1 MKRRDLFKQG
11 TAFTAGIS
19 LAALANACSSDS
31 TTSADGTAAD
41 SEKAS
46 TASGEPTVLT
56 VVQGGGFPNG
66 LDLHQVGTNR
76 PAYGTSWAIYDRL
89 VTFGTKTLEDGS
101 LSYDY
106 TDIQPEL
113 AESWEIAEDGLSA
126 TFNLRQDATFH
137 DGTPVT
143 AKDVKW
149 SYDRAVS
156 VGGFPTFQMK
166 AGALESPDQFEIVD
180 DYTFKVSFIRK
191 DKLTLMD
198 MAVPIPA
205 IMNSALI
212 EPHITED
219 DPWGLEWANANPA
232 GGGAYKLDT
241 FTPEE
246 RVVLVRNEEWKS
258 GPLPAI
264 AKIIELNVPEAGNR
278 RALLEKGDVDMVHN
292 VTEKDISELK
302 DTNKFTIVS
311 TPIENCLYAVDL
323 NTQPELKGAA
333 NPFSDVKVRQAVA
346 YAMPYDA
353 IVETALYGECVPMYG
368 ADSMEPS
375 TIDWPQPFP
384 YSTDPAKA
392 KSLMAESGFPDGFDT
407 TLAFDLGTKEWAEPM
422 CVLIQEALAPIGI
435 NVTLEKVPSANFRGV
450 LVEKSRPMIVNGFG
464 GWLNYPDYFFF
475 YSYHGQNAT
484 FNGSSYQNPELDK
497 FVDAALKEE
506 AGTPEYE
513 KNVKGFLKIAF
524 EEMPRIVVAQPYLST
539 AMQTNVDGYQYWFHR
554 QLDYRPLKKV

>member
-1 MKRRDLFKQG
+1 MQRRDLLKRG
-11 TAFTAGIS
+11 TAFTAGVS
-19 LAALANACSSDS
+19 LTALINACGEKPAANSNSE
-31 TTSADGTAAD
+31 GTNTN
-41 SEKAS
+41 S
-46 TASGEPTVLT
+46 TASSKPAVLT

-106 TDIQPEL
+106 TDVQPEL
-113 AESWEIAEDGLSA
+113 AESWEVADDGLSI

-143 AKDVKW
+143 AQDVKW

-166 AGALESPDQFEIVD
+166 AGALETTDQFEVVD
-180 DYTFKVSFIRK
+180 DYTFKVNLLRQ
-191 DKLTLMD
+191 DKLTLID
-198 MAVPIPA
+198 MGVPIPV

-212 EPHITED
+212 EPHVTEA
-219 DPWGLEWANANPA
+219 DPWGLEWANANAA
-232 GGGAYKLDT
+232 GSGAYKIET
-241 FTPEE
+241 FQPEE
-246 RVVLVRNEEWKS
+246 RVVLVRNEAWKS

-264 AKIIELNVPEAGNR
+264 EKIIELNVPEAGNR
-278 RALLEKGDVDMVHN
+278 RALLEKGDVDMLYN
-292 VTEKDISELK
+292 VSEKDTSELRAAG
-302 DTNKFTIVS
+302 NFTIVS
-311 TPIENCLYAVDL
+311 TPVENCLYAVDL
-323 NTQPELKGAA
+323 NTQPELGGAP

-353 IVETALYGECVPMYG
+353 IVETALYEECVPMYG
-368 ADSMEPS
+368 AASMEPS
-375 TIDWPQPFP
+375 TPDWPQPYP
-384 YSTDPAKA
+384 YDTDTEKAKA
-392 KSLMAESGFPDGFDT
+392 LMAESGYPDGFDT
-407 TLAFDLGTKEWAEPM
+407 TLAFDLGTDTWAEPM
-422 CVLIQEALAPIGI
+422 CVLIQEALAPMGI
-435 NVTLEKVPSANFRGV
+435 NITLEKVPSANFRGV

-475 YSYHGQNAT
+475 YSYHGQNMT

-506 AGTPEYE
+506 AGTPAYE
-513 KNVKGFLKIAF
+513 ENVKGFLKIAF
-524 EEMPRIVVAQPYLST
+524 EEMPRIVIAQPYLSA
-539 AMQTNVDGYQYWFHR
+539 AMQTNVEGYEYWFHR
-554 QLDYRPLKKV
+554 QLDYRPLTKV